1 MKKKVGLI
9 GLISLI
15 VINVLL
21 FKIVLDKSV
30 DTIEVPVASQRI
42 DPRTQIT
49 EDMIEMIKVPAV
61 MIQND
66 CAIEK
71 KEVLKKFTEIEGI
84 IPKGSLFY
92 KSMLFDEKDLPD
104 YPTLKL
110 KEGQNVFSLKTD
122 LLKSSGNT
130 LTNNQRIDLYVTIHQ
145 KNENPITDSLLQS
158 VRIIN
163 VMDRKGVDMTKSELK
178 VPSVINLAIN
188 KEYVSLLK
196 KASEIGSLDLYATTF
211 PQEEECILNSESAIL
226 PILYE

>member
-61 MIQND
+61 MIRND

-71 KEVLKKFTEIEGI
+71 KEVLKKYTEIEGI

-163 VMDRKGVDMTKSELK
+163 VVDRKGVDMTKSELK

>member
-71 KEVLKKFTEIEGI
+71 KEVLKKYTEIEGI

-163 VMDRKGVDMTKSELK
+163 VVDRKGVDMTKSELK

>member
-30 DTIEVPVASQRI
+30 DTIEVPVDSQRI
-42 DPRTQIT
+42 HPRPQIT
-49 EDMIEMIKVPAV
+49 EDMNQMIKVPAV

-71 KEVLKKFTEIEGI
+71 KEVLKKYTEIEGI

-163 VMDRKGVDMTKSELK
+163 VVDRKGVDMTKSELK